1 MQCAT
6 CSGAI
11 VINSGTEAMKV
22 ALASQTA
29 LRIGSPISAGQ
40 RQNADSRTGD
50 APEFAGQAAGEV
62 CGPSAIREGTDM
74 TTFVEIAQE
83 HTAESRPAAAA
94 PVATI
99 KTKLADLW
107 PLAMIAVGL
116 GLTVALTAGIL
127 WLSLSL
133 LLSLF

>member
-1 MQCAT
+1 
-6 CSGAI
+6 
-11 VINSGTEAMKV
+11 MKV

-40 RQNADSRTGD
+40 RQHADSRIGD
-50 APEFAGQAAGEV
+50 APEFAEAAGEV
-62 CGPSAIREGTDM
+62 SEPSAIREGTDM
-74 TTFVEIAQE
+74 TSFVEIAQE

-116 GLTVALTAGIL
+116 GLTLALTAGIL

-133 LLSLF
+133 LMSLF

>member
-1 MQCAT
+1 
-6 CSGAI
+6 
-11 VINSGTEAMKV
+11 MKV

-40 RQNADSRTGD
+40 RQHADSRIGD
-50 APEFAGQAAGEV
+50 APEFVEAAGEV
-62 CGPSAIREGTDM
+62 SEPSAIREGTDM

-83 HTAESRPAAAA
+83 HTAKSRPAAA

-116 GLTVALTAGIL
+116 GLTLALTTGIL

-133 LLSLF
+133 LMSLF